1 MWPFK
6 STGPVEKLSDR
17 QTKLERDFQT
27 MELNWLDMRA
37 RCKRLLDR
45 TEKAA
50 DRMEQAPGGDAP
62 VGATPVFPG
71 TALSPR
77 ARMIQ
82 QQILE
87 ARARK
92 ANGGGEQP

>member
-6 STGPVEKLSDR
+6 STGAVEKLSDR
-17 QTKLERDFQT
+17 VTRLERDFQT
-27 MELNWLDMRA
+27 QELNWLDMRA

-50 DRMEQAPGGDAP
+50 DRMGEENGVQISSGSPG
-62 VGATPVFPG
+62 FPG
-71 TALSPR
+71 ASTLTPR
-77 ARMIQ
+77 AKLIQ
-82 QQILE
+82 QQILD

-92 ANGGGEQP
+92 ANGGGDKP